1 MNELP
6 LFAPWS
12 DSQTS
17 LEAAR
22 SIEPHIARL
31 ERQVMTALAEAGE
44 AGLCDHEL
52 EKVTGLQHTTAS
64 ARRRELVLK
73 GLVVETGE
81 RRTTPSG
88 RSAKAWRVA

>member
-1 MNELP
+1 MTDLP

-17 LEAAR
+17 LAAAR
-22 SIEPHIARL
+22 SIEPHVARL
-31 ERQVMTALAEAGE
+31 ERQVMTALSEAGDK
-44 AGLCDHEL
+44 GLCDHEL

>member
-1 MNELP
+1 MNDLP

-12 DSQTS
+12 DAQTS

-22 SIEPHIARL
+22 SIEPHVARL
-31 ERQVMTALAEAGE
+31 ERQVMTALSEAGE
-44 AGLCDHEL
+44 KGLCDHEL
-52 EKVTGLQHTTAS
+52 EQVTGLQHTTAS

-81 RRTTPSG
+81 RRATPSG

>member
-44 AGLCDHEL
+44 AGLCDH
-52 EKVTGLQHTTAS
+52 
-64 ARRRELVLK
+64 
-73 GLVVETGE
+73 
-81 RRTTPSG
+81 
-88 RSAKAWRVA
+88 

>member
-1 MNELP
+1 
-6 LFAPWS
+6 
-12 DSQTS
+12 
-17 LEAAR
+17 
-22 SIEPHIARL
+22 
-31 ERQVMTALAEAGE
+31 MTALSEAGD

-88 RSAKAWRVA
+88 RSAKAWRLA